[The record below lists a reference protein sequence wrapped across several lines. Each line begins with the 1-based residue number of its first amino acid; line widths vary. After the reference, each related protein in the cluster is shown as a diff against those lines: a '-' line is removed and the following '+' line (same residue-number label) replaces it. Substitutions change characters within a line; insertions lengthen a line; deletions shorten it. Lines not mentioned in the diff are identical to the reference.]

1 MSKQSKGP
9 KGWEEILFEDLEALD
24 DIPRFL
30 ALGEAISRIN
40 PVLSRLAAMRRD
52 VAVNLIESGAY
63 GYTDF
68 AATVGFRV
76 QTVRRLVDEG
86 RAQRRSEEEIEEAA

>member
-1 MSKQSKGP
+1 MSRHLKEH
-9 KGWEEILFEDLEALD
+9 KGWEEILFEDLAKLE
-24 DIPRFL
+24 DIPRVL

-40 PVLSRLAAMRRD
+40 PVLSRLARERREAMVR
-52 VAVNLIESGAY
+52 LIESGTY
-63 GYTDF
+63 RYENL

-86 RAQRRSEEEIEEAA
+86 RAQRRTEQLEDAA

>member
-1 MSKQSKGP
+1 LSKQSKSP
-9 KGWEEILFEDLEALD
+9 RGWEEILFDDLENLED
-24 DIPRFL
+24 VPRFL

-40 PVLSRLAAMRRD
+40 PVLSRLAQMRRE
-52 VAVNLIESGAY
+52 VAVSLIESGQY

-86 RAQRRSEEEIEEAA
+86 RAQRRSEELDEAA